1 MRIELNKS
9 VLAGALTALGK
20 LVSRISPIEAYRC
33 IEVRAQEN
41 VLHFRT
47 NGITES
53 LDFTMEAETEGDF
66 AKVVSFEDFRSAV
79 RNCRNKSIVLE
90 VEEKLFRVDT
100 AELAVSDC
108 EFPEVRYIPPEAKSE
123 DLPDNFLGLLNTAAP
138 IVNRSEYRKILL
150 GINLSRD
157 GITTTNGKELFHAPV
172 PLEIENMTLPFPLA
186 LIATKAAGAG
196 KLTHWKANNGDCFQ
210 IRIAN
215 WTWTGKAIEGQY
227 PNWKSV
233 VPEEKSLTRAVTIT
247 PDHAEQLK
255 IWLKLVPDDL
265 PNNAMALSRNN
276 SALHLRSQQG
286 METDIPAEFSGD
298 WQDYQLFV
306 NRNILQR
313 LLSEGHT
320 RIDCQTGHG
329 PFLATGGIGRYIAM
343 PLCQKT
349 PEPVTA
355 PVEAEPATEPVTEH
369 PNTNDQKESKN
380 MIDTNTTIVSAPVQT
395 VARNPEPVES
405 NPMEELTASIEA
417 FKLRLKA
424 ISDESNAL
432 SRKVREVALAQ
443 KQKERDFVLARRAIE
458 RIRMAI

>member
-20 LVSRISPIEAYRC
+20 LVSRISPVEAYRC

-47 NGITES
+47 NDITES

-66 AKVVSFEDFRSAV
+66 VKVVSFEDFRSAV

-100 AELAVSDC
+100 AELAVSNC

-123 DLPDNFLGLLNTAAP
+123 SLPDNFLGLLNTAAP
-138 IVNRSEYRKILL
+138 IVNRSEYRKVLQ

-172 PLEIENMTLPFPLA
+172 PLDVEDMTLPFPLA
-186 LIATKAAGAG
+186 LMATKATGAG
-196 KLTHWKANNGDCFQ
+196 KLTHWRTKNGDYFQ
-210 IRIAN
+210 IRIAS

-227 PNWKSV
+227 PNWKSIM
-233 VPEEKSLTRAVTIT
+233 PEEKSLTHAVTIT

-265 PNNAMALSRNN
+265 PNNSMALSRNSN
-276 SALHLRSQQG
+276 LLHLRSQQG
-286 METDIPAEFSGD
+286 METDIPAEFSGE
-298 WQDYQLFV
+298 WQDYQLLV
-306 NRNILQR
+306 NRNVLQR

-320 RIDCQTGHG
+320 RIGCPTGRI
-329 PFLATGGIGRYIAM
+329 PLLATGGIGQYIAM

-349 PEPVTA
+349 PEPVT
-355 PVEAEPATEPVTEH
+355 TPVTESATEH
-369 PNTNDQKESKN
+369 PHTNDQKESKT

-395 VARNPEPVES
+395 VARNNETIES
-405 NPMEELTASIEA
+405 SPMEELTASIEA
-417 FKLRLKA
+417 FKLKLKA